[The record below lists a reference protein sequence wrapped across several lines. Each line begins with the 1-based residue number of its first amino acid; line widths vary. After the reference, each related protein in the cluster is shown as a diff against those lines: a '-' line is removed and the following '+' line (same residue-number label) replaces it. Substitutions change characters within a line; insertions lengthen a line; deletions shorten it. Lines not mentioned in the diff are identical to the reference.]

1 MRESVFLERCASS
14 AVRKREERE
23 AKERGERRVGNYL
36 MIGYLA
42 EGTHLEQAIKATS
55 NEDRIRYILEH
66 SELIES
72 SDGEEGINIV
82 WCPTSQVITHR
93 VLSPRLRKE
102 LGGKHYLQTWV
113 RHLPPYEKQNLR
125 KSMKNLLEVR
135 VEKRLQ
141 AKRQGCLDLELDL
154 DELTAMPPLFLQS
167 R

>member
-66 SELIES
+66 SE
-72 SDGEEGINIV
+72 
-82 WCPTSQVITHR
+82 
-93 VLSPRLRKE
+93 
-102 LGGKHYLQTWV
+102 
-113 RHLPPYEKQNLR
+113 
-125 KSMKNLLEVR
+125 
-135 VEKRLQ
+135 
-141 AKRQGCLDLELDL
+141 
-154 DELTAMPPLFLQS
+154 
-167 R
+167 